1 MRPIRTPIRTGI
13 FAKTFAGSDPLTVLQ
28 AARAAGYDSVQ
39 YNMACSGLPPMPD
52 AIAPEMARAVAE
64 AARETGLTIAALSG
78 TWNMIH
84 PDPAIRAEGQ
94 RRLAVLAEAA
104 PLIGTTLIT
113 LCTGTRDADDQ
124 WRAHPDNA
132 GAEAWADLLSEME
145 QAVTLAEAHGLRLGI
160 EPELA
165 NVVSSAEKARALLD
179 TLQSDALC
187 IVLDPANLF
196 ETEPDHSRII
206 AEAIDLL
213 AGRIVLAHAKDRAP
227 DGSFTA
233 AGTGVVDF
241 PAFLARLRDTGFTGD
256 LITHGLSAEAA
267 PDVARF
273 LKTLTA

>member
-1 MRPIRTPIRTGI
+1 MPSPIRTGI
-13 FAKTFAGSDPLTVLQ
+13 FAKTFPGSDPLTVLQ
-28 AARAAGYDSVQ
+28 AARAAGYASVQ

-52 AIAPEMARAVAE
+52 AIAPDMARAVAE

-124 WRAHPDNA
+124 WRAHPDND
-132 GAEAWADLLSEME
+132 GAQAWADLLTEME
-145 QAVTLAEAHGLRLGI
+145 TGRDAGRG
-160 EPELA
+160 PRPPPRDR
-165 NVVSSAEKARALLD
+165 ARAG
-179 TLQSDALC
+179 QCRQQRRKGPPAARHAAIRRALHRPRPRQP
-187 IVLDPANLF
+187 VRDRTRPFPVHRPAPS
-196 ETEPDHSRII
+196 T
-206 AEAIDLL
+206 LL
-213 AGRIVLAHAKDRAP
+213 AGRIAMAHAKDRAP

-241 PAFLARLRDTGFTGD
+241 PAFLDRLRDTGFTGD
-256 LITHGLSAEAA
+256 LITHGLSADEA
-267 PDVARF
+267 PEVARF